1 MKTVPI
7 SVKIRRIFERHARAW
22 PAKLVR
28 RHFMCAERQEN
39 HQRLLVLRVPHV
51 QRAFRADFRRF
62 CSENMRD
69 FASRSMRNRRATNA
83 QRAENMCTVDG
94 RSFVN
99 VEVDR
104 GSSCDRAVPLRAEN
118 PRVFR

>member
-1 MKTVPI
+1 MKTAPI
-7 SVKIRRIFERHARAW
+7 SVKIRRIFERDARTW

-62 CSENMRD
+62 CSEKGTFLQYKTLQMV
-69 FASRSMRNRRATNA
+69 FYKWEGGKTRAA
-83 QRAENMCTVDG
+83 
-94 RSFVN
+94 
-99 VEVDR
+99 
-104 GSSCDRAVPLRAEN
+104 
-118 PRVFR
+118 